1 MPNHSGLRTAT
12 RPQPQMT
19 VALASAVRVGITPA
33 LAHRVTR
40 AKGSARAARV
50 LRCRS
55 VVPKS
60 AFRPVPSSGLV
71 ERVSI
76 SRAAPRAPRGRV
88 IASAEGDDASSNSG
102 ALDVDALVKEL
113 TDFSKIGQRDEAY
126 FVGQMVLLFCIAFP
140 PAGGDL
146 TKADLGLQPS
156 LTDPAIGL
164 SLLLLCG
171 VMLKQGVADLGNSLT
186 PFPKPRDDAA
196 LVTAGAYQCTRHPM
210 YSGLIFGACGAALVT
225 GSPVRTLL
233 AAALAALLYFKSGK
247 EEAYLEQK
255 HGEAY
260 AEYKAKVP
268 RLVPNVAGIGAL
280 FEAAFDGEDSAG
292 R

>member
-1 MPNHSGLRTAT
+1 MPNHSGLRTAP

-210 YSGLIFGACGAALVT
+210 YSGMIFGACGAALVT

>member
-1 MPNHSGLRTAT
+1 
-12 RPQPQMT
+12 MT
-19 VALASAVRVGITPA
+19 FALASAARVGAAPA
-33 LAHRVTR
+33 LTHRVAR

-50 LRCRS
+50 SRCRS
-55 VVPKS
+55 VVPKG
-60 AFRPVPSSGLV
+60 AFRPFPSSGLV

-76 SRAAPRAPRGRV
+76 SRAARGAARGRV
-88 IASAEGDDASSNSG
+88 IASADGDDGSSSG
-102 ALDVDALVKEL
+102 DALDVDALVKEL

-140 PAGGDL
+140 PAGGDV
-146 TKADLGLQPS
+146 TKADLGLEPS
-156 LTDPAIGL
+156 WSDPVIGL

-171 VMLKQGVADLGNSLT
+171 VMLKQGVSDLGNSLT

-233 AAALAALLYFKSGK
+233 AGALAALLYFKSGK

-260 AEYKAKVP
+260 AEYQKKVP

-280 FEAAFDGEDSAG
+280 FEAAFDKQAGEDESG
-292 R
+292 GEP

>member
-33 LAHRVTR
+33 LAHPVAR
-40 AKGSARAARV
+40 AKGSVSAARV
-50 LRCRS
+50 SRCRS

-60 AFRPVPSSGLV
+60 AFRPFPGLV
-71 ERVSI
+71 ERVSV
-76 SRAAPRAPRGRV
+76 SHAAPRAPRGRV
-88 IASAEGDDASSNSG
+88 IASAEGDGASSSG
-102 ALDVDALVKEL
+102 DALDVDALVKEV

-156 LTDPAIGL
+156 LTDPVIGV

-171 VMLKQGVADLGNSLT
+171 VMIKQGVADLGNSLT

-210 YSGLIFGACGAALVT
+210 YSGLVFGACGAALVT

-280 FEAAFDGEDSAG
+280 LEAAFGGEASAES
-292 R
+292 

>member
-1 MPNHSGLRTAT
+1 MPNHSGLRTAP

-280 FEAAFDGEDSAG
+280 FEAVFDGEDSAG

>member
-1 MPNHSGLRTAT
+1 
-12 RPQPQMT
+12 MT
-19 VALASAVRVGITPA
+19 FALASAARVGAAPA
-33 LAHRVTR
+33 LAHRVAR

-50 LRCRS
+50 SRCRS
-55 VVPKS
+55 VVPKGEG
-60 AFRPVPSSGLV
+60 AFRPFPSSGLV
-71 ERVSI
+71 ERVAI
-76 SRAAPRAPRGRV
+76 SRAARGAARGRV
-88 IASAEGDDASSNSG
+88 IASADGDDGSSSG
-102 ALDVDALVKEL
+102 DALDVDALVKEL

-140 PAGGDL
+140 PAGGDV
-146 TKADLGLQPS
+146 TKADLGLEPS
-156 LTDPAIGL
+156 WSDPVIGL

-171 VMLKQGVADLGNSLT
+171 VMLKQGVSDLGNSLT

-233 AAALAALLYFKSGK
+233 AGALAALLYFKSGK

-260 AEYKAKVP
+260 AEYQKKVP

-280 FEAAFDGEDSAG
+280 FEAAFDKQAGEDESE
-292 R
+292 REP

>member
-1 MPNHSGLRTAT
+1 M
-12 RPQPQMT
+12 
-19 VALASAVRVGITPA
+19 
-33 LAHRVTR
+33 
-40 AKGSARAARV
+40 
-50 LRCRS
+50 
-55 VVPKS
+55 
-60 AFRPVPSSGLV
+60 
-71 ERVSI
+71 I

-88 IASAEGDDASSNSG
+88 IASADGDEASSKND

-113 TDFSKIGQRDEAY
+113 TDFSKIGQRDESY

-140 PAGGDL
+140 PAGGDI

-156 LTDPAIGL
+156 LTDPLIGL

-171 VMLKQGVADLGNSLT
+171 VMIKQGVADLGNSLT
-186 PFPKPRDDAA
+186 PFPKPRDEAA
-196 LVTAGAYQCTRHPM
+196 LVTAGAYQVTRHPM

-280 FEAAFDGEDSAG
+280 FEAVFDGEDSAG

>member
-1 MPNHSGLRTAT
+1 MPNHSGLRTAP

>member
-1 MPNHSGLRTAT
+1 
-12 RPQPQMT
+12 MT
-19 VALASAVRVGITPA
+19 FALASAARVGAAPA
-33 LAHRVTR
+33 LAHRVAR

-50 LRCRS
+50 SRCRS
-55 VVPKS
+55 VVPKGEG
-60 AFRPVPSSGLV
+60 AFRPFPSSGLV
-71 ERVSI
+71 DRVSI
-76 SRAAPRAPRGRV
+76 SRAARGAARGRV
-88 IASAEGDDASSNSG
+88 IASADGDDGSSSG
-102 ALDVDALVKEL
+102 DALDVAALVKEL

-140 PAGGDL
+140 PAGGDV
-146 TKADLGLQPS
+146 TKADLGLEPS
-156 LTDPAIGL
+156 WSDPVIGL

-171 VMLKQGVADLGNSLT
+171 VMLKQGVSDLGNSLT

-233 AAALAALLYFKSGK
+233 AGALAALLYFKSGK

-260 AEYKAKVP
+260 AEYQKKVP

-280 FEAAFDGEDSAG
+280 FEAAFDKQAGEGESE
-292 R
+292 REP